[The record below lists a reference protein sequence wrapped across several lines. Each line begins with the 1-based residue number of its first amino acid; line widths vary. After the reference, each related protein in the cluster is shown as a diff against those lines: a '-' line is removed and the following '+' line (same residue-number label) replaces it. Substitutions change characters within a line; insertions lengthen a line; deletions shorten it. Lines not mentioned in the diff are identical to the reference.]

1 MAKEKSEE
9 DIRQVV
15 AEIKHP
21 AIDRTLVDLG
31 IVKEI
36 VVNGNK
42 VLVTMALPF
51 PGIPAQ
57 VRDYLVNSVVEQI
70 KKMDV
75 EVEVELKIT
84 IMNQEELQAF
94 LAMEQESWKRVQKQG

>member
-1 MAKEKSEE
+1 MAKGKSEE

-31 IVKEI
+31 VVKEI
-36 VVNGNK
+36 TVTGNK

-51 PGIPAQ
+51 PGIPTQ

-75 EVEVELKIT
+75 EVKVDVT

-94 LAMEQESWKRVQKQG
+94 LDMEQESWKGGT

>member
-1 MAKEKSEE
+1 MAKGKSEE

-31 IVKEI
+31 VVKEI
-36 VVNGNK
+36 TVTGNK

-51 PGIPAQ
+51 PGIPTQ
-57 VRDYLVNSVVEQI
+57 VKDYLVNSVVEQI
-70 KKMDV
+70 KKMGV
-75 EVEVELKIT
+75 EVEVDLT

-94 LAMEQESWKRVQKQG
+94 LDMEQESWKGGT

>member
-1 MAKEKSEE
+1 MAKGKSEE
-9 DIRQVV
+9 EIRQVV

-31 IVKEI
+31 VVKEI
-36 VVNGNK
+36 TVKGNK

-51 PGIPAQ
+51 PGIPTQ
-57 VRDYLVNSVVEQI
+57 VKDYLVNSVVEQI
-70 KKMDV
+70 KKLDV
-75 EVEVELKIT
+75 EVEVDLT

-94 LAMEQESWKRVQKQG
+94 LDMEQESWKGGT

>member
-1 MAKEKSEE
+1 MANEKSEE

-36 VVNGNK
+36 TVNGNK

-51 PGIPAQ
+51 PGIPTQ
-57 VRDYLVNSVVEQI
+57 VKDYLVNSVVEQI

-75 EVEVELKIT
+75 EVKVDVT

-94 LAMEQESWKRVQKQG
+94 LDMEQESWKGGT

>member
-1 MAKEKSEE
+1 MAKGKSEE

-36 VVNGNK
+36 AVKGNK

-70 KKMDV
+70 KKMNV
-75 EVEVELKIT
+75 EVEVELT

-94 LAMEQESWKRVQKQG
+94 LAMEQESWKRGT

>member
-1 MAKEKSEE
+1 MAKGKSEE

-31 IVKEI
+31 VVKEI
-36 VVNGNK
+36 TVTGNK

-51 PGIPAQ
+51 PGIPTQ
-57 VRDYLVNSVVEQI
+57 VKDYLVNSVVEQI

-75 EVEVELKIT
+75 EVEVDLT

-94 LAMEQESWKRVQKQG
+94 

>member
-1 MAKEKSEE
+1 MAKGKSEE

-31 IVKEI
+31 VVKGI
-36 VVNGNK
+36 TVKGNK

-51 PGIPAQ
+51 PGIPTQ

-70 KKMDV
+70 KKLDV
-75 EVEVELKIT
+75 EVEVDVT

-94 LAMEQESWKRVQKQG
+94 LAMEQESWKGGT

>member
-1 MAKEKSEE
+1 MAKGKSEE

-31 IVKEI
+31 VVKEI
-36 VVNGNK
+36 TVNGNK

-51 PGIPAQ
+51 PGIPTQ

-70 KKMDV
+70 KKLDV
-75 EVEVELKIT
+75 EVKVDVT

-94 LAMEQESWKRVQKQG
+94 LDMEQESWKGGT

>member
-1 MAKEKSEE
+1 MAKKKSEE

-36 VVNGNK
+36 TVNGNK
-42 VLVTMALPF
+42 VLVTMTLPF
-51 PGIPAQ
+51 PGIPTQ

-70 KKMDV
+70 KKMDEEVKV
-75 EVEVELKIT
+75 EVDLT
-84 IMNQEELQAF
+84 LMNQEEQQAF
-94 LAMEQESWKRVQKQG
+94 LVMEQESWKGGI

>member
-1 MAKEKSEE
+1 MAKGKSEE

-31 IVKEI
+31 VVKEI
-36 VVNGNK
+36 TVKGNK

-51 PGIPAQ
+51 PGIPTQ
-57 VRDYLVNSVVEQI
+57 VKDYLVNSVVEQI
-70 KKMDV
+70 KKLDV
-75 EVEVELKIT
+75 EVEVDVT

-94 LAMEQESWKRVQKQG
+94 LDMEQESWKGGT

>member
-1 MAKEKSEE
+1 MAKGKSEE
-9 DIRQVV
+9 DIRRVV

-36 VVNGNK
+36 TVKGNK

-75 EVEVELKIT
+75 EVEVELT

-94 LAMEQESWKRVQKQG
+94 LAMEQESWQRGT

>member
-36 VVNGNK
+36 TVNGNK
-42 VLVTMALPF
+42 VLVTMTLPF
-51 PGIPAQ
+51 PGIPTQ

-70 KKMDV
+70 KKLDV
-75 EVEVELKIT
+75 EVEVDVT

-94 LAMEQESWKRVQKQG
+94 LAMEQESWKGGT

>member
-31 IVKEI
+31 VVKEI
-36 VVNGNK
+36 TVNGKK

-51 PGIPAQ
+51 SGIPTQ
-57 VRDYLVNSVVEQI
+57 VRDYLVNSVVEQ
-70 KKMDV
+70 M
-75 EVEVELKIT
+75 
-84 IMNQEELQAF
+84 
-94 LAMEQESWKRVQKQG
+94 

>member
-31 IVKEI
+31 VVKGI
-36 VVNGNK
+36 TVKGNK

-51 PGIPAQ
+51 PGIPTQ

-75 EVEVELKIT
+75 EVEVDVT

-94 LAMEQESWKRVQKQG
+94 LAMEQESWKGGT

>member
-1 MAKEKSEE
+1 MAKGKSEE

-31 IVKEI
+31 VVKEI
-36 VVNGNK
+36 TVTGNK

-51 PGIPAQ
+51 PGIPTQ

-70 KKMDV
+70 KKLDV
-75 EVEVELKIT
+75 EVKVDVT

-94 LAMEQESWKRVQKQG
+94 LDMEQESWKGGT

>member
-1 MAKEKSEE
+1 MAKGKSEE

-31 IVKEI
+31 VVKEI
-36 VVNGNK
+36 TVKGNK

-51 PGIPAQ
+51 PGIPTQ
-57 VRDYLVNSVVEQI
+57 VKDYLVNSVVEQI

-75 EVEVELKIT
+75 EVEVELT

-94 LAMEQESWKRVQKQG
+94 LAMEQESWKGGT

>member
-31 IVKEI
+31 VVKEI
-36 VVNGNK
+36 TVKGNK

-51 PGIPAQ
+51 PGIPTQ
-57 VRDYLVNSVVEQI
+57 VKDYLVNSVVEQI

-75 EVEVELKIT
+75 EVEVELT

-94 LAMEQESWKRVQKQG
+94 LAMEQESWKGGT

>member
-1 MAKEKSEE
+1 MANEKSEE

-31 IVKEI
+31 VVKEI
-36 VVNGNK
+36 TVNGNK

-51 PGIPAQ
+51 PGIPTQ
-57 VRDYLVNSVVEQI
+57 VKDYLVNSVVEQI
-70 KKMDV
+70 KKLDV
-75 EVEVELKIT
+75 EVEVDLT

-94 LAMEQESWKRVQKQG
+94 LDMEQESWKGGT

>member
-36 VVNGNK
+36 TVKGNK

-51 PGIPAQ
+51 PGIPRQ
-57 VRDYLVNSVVEQI
+57 VKDYLVNSVVEQI

-75 EVEVELKIT
+75 EVEVDLT

-94 LAMEQESWKRVQKQG
+94 LAMEQESWKGGT

>member
-36 VVNGNK
+36 AVKGNK

-94 LAMEQESWKRVQKQG
+94 LAMEQESWQGSM

>member
-1 MAKEKSEE
+1 MANEKSEE

-36 VVNGNK
+36 TVNGNK

-51 PGIPAQ
+51 PGIPTQ
-57 VRDYLVNSVVEQI
+57 VKDYLVNSVVEQI
-70 KKMDV
+70 KKLDV
-75 EVEVELKIT
+75 EVEVDLT

-94 LAMEQESWKRVQKQG
+94 LDMEQESWKGGT

>member
-1 MAKEKSEE
+1 MAKGKSEE

-36 VVNGNK
+36 TVKGNK

-51 PGIPAQ
+51 PGIPTQ

-75 EVEVELKIT
+75 EVEVDLT

-94 LAMEQESWKRVQKQG
+94 LDMEQESWKGGT

>member
-9 DIRQVV
+9 DIHQVV

-31 IVKEI
+31 IVKGI
-36 VVNGNK
+36 TVKGNK

-51 PGIPAQ
+51 PGIPTQ

-70 KKMDV
+70 KKLDV
-75 EVEVELKIT
+75 EVEVDVT

-94 LAMEQESWKRVQKQG
+94 LAMEQESWKGGT

>member
-1 MAKEKSEE
+1 MAKGKSEE

-31 IVKEI
+31 VVKEI
-36 VVNGNK
+36 TVNGNK

-51 PGIPAQ
+51 PGIPTQ

-70 KKMDV
+70 KKLDV
-75 EVEVELKIT
+75 EVEVDVT

-94 LAMEQESWKRVQKQG
+94 LDMEQESWKGGT

>member
-1 MAKEKSEE
+1 MAKGKSEE

-21 AIDRTLVDLG
+21 AIDRTLVELG
-31 IVKEI
+31 VVKEI
-36 VVNGNK
+36 TVTGNK

-51 PGIPAQ
+51 SGIPTQ
-57 VRDYLVNSVVEQI
+57 VKDYLVNSVVEQI
-70 KKMDV
+70 KKLDV
-75 EVEVELKIT
+75 EVEVDLT

-94 LAMEQESWKRVQKQG
+94 LDMEQESWKGGT

>member
-31 IVKEI
+31 VVKGI
-36 VVNGNK
+36 TVTGNK

-51 PGIPAQ
+51 PGIPTQ
-57 VRDYLVNSVVEQI
+57 VKDYLVNSVVEQI

-75 EVEVELKIT
+75 EVEVELT

-94 LAMEQESWKRVQKQG
+94 LAMEQESWKGCT

>member
-36 VVNGNK
+36 TVNGNK
-42 VLVTMALPF
+42 VLITMALPF
-51 PGIPAQ
+51 PGIPTQ
-57 VRDYLVNSVVEQI
+57 VRDYLVNRVVEQI
-70 KKMDV
+70 KKLDV
-75 EVEVELKIT
+75 EVEVDVT

-94 LAMEQESWKRVQKQG
+94 LAMEQESWKGGT

>member
-1 MAKEKSEE
+1 MAKGKSEE
-9 DIRQVV
+9 EIRQVV

-31 IVKEI
+31 VVKEI
-36 VVNGNK
+36 TVKGNK

-51 PGIPAQ
+51 PGIPTQ
-57 VRDYLVNSVVEQI
+57 VKDYLVNSVVEQI
-70 KKMDV
+70 KKLDV
-75 EVEVELKIT
+75 EVEVDVT

-94 LAMEQESWKRVQKQG
+94 LDMEQESWKGGT

>member
-15 AEIKHP
+15 ADIKHP

-36 VVNGNK
+36 AVKGNK

-51 PGIPAQ
+51 PNKEDGCGG
-57 VRDYLVNSVVEQI
+57 R
-70 KKMDV
+70 
-75 EVEVELKIT
+75 VELT

-94 LAMEQESWKRVQKQG
+94 LAMEQESWKRGM

>member
-1 MAKEKSEE
+1 MAKGKSEE

-31 IVKEI
+31 VVKEI
-36 VVNGNK
+36 TVKGNK

-51 PGIPAQ
+51 PGIPTQ

-75 EVEVELKIT
+75 EVEVDLT

-94 LAMEQESWKRVQKQG
+94 LAMEQESWKRGT

>member
-36 VVNGNK
+36 AVKGNK

-75 EVEVELKIT
+75 EVEVELT

-94 LAMEQESWKRVQKQG
+94 LAMEQESWKRGT

>member
-1 MAKEKSEE
+1 MAKGKSEE

-31 IVKEI
+31 VVKEI
-36 VVNGNK
+36 TVTGNK

-51 PGIPAQ
+51 PGIPTQ
-57 VRDYLVNSVVEQI
+57 VKDYLVNSVVEQI
-70 KKMDV
+70 KKLDV
-75 EVEVELKIT
+75 EVEVDVT

-94 LAMEQESWKRVQKQG
+94 LDMEQESWKGGT